1 MEVLKKRLSYWLGTY
16 WLQFDDAYLKPK
28 LICNWPEVK
37 KEHDEIAEVIT
48 DVIKNYM
55 DGKTSKENE
64 EKDENKEGNEIKE
77 KLLNS
82 DKNEEYNDYK
92 LNYMKLQDEQNETEN
107 NK

>member
-1 MEVLKKRLSYWLGTY
+1 
-16 WLQFDDAYLKPK
+16 
-28 LICNWPEVK
+28 
-37 KEHDEIAEVIT
+37 
-48 DVIKNYM
+48 M